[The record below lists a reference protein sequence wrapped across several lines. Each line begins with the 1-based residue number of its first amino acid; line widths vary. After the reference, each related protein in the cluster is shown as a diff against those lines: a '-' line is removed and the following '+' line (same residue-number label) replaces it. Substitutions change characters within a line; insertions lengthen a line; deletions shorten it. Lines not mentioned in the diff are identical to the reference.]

1 MTITFDPNPTF
12 DELMAAFDK
21 AEQKCSPQRRQQRL
35 GPANR

>member
-21 AEQKCSPQRRQQRL
+21 AERECSP
-35 GPANR
+35 AS

>member
-21 AEQKCSPQRRQQRL
+21 AERACSP
-35 GPANR
+35 PS